1 MGRRLNKPAIP
12 IVKHTRAGKKARH
25 YAVPFPVFL
34 EGVAQGE
41 KKKRPAREGVVGEKG
56 PVQRG
61 DA

>member
-12 IVKHTRAGKKARH
+12 GVRHVTLKKGTAYCRAFSR
-25 YAVPFPVFL
+25 FL

-41 KKKRPAREGVVGEKG
+41 KKKRPAREGVVGGKG